1 MESMSLLEVLTTWN
15 WSPSIWIG
23 TGLFVGAYLGAVGP
37 WRRRFRFSEP
47 ASRAQVIWF
56 LAGAAVIFLALASP
70 LDDLG
75 DEFLFSAHMTQHLLL
90 ALVAPLFLL
99 LGTPGWLL
107 RPLLRFRLVARAA
120 RTLTA
125 PLAYFAVFNA
135 VFMIWHLP
143 VLYEATLHNESIH
156 IFEHLLFIATG
167 VLNWWPVAGP
177 LPELPRLSFPAQLL
191 YLFLDGLPMTILG
204 ALVVFAPTVLYPTY
218 AAAPRLVGWDAL
230 TDQQI
235 AGLVMWMPGGMIYL
249 AVLGAV
255 FFDWMGREERAEQ
268 AK

>member
-1 MESMSLLEVLTTWN
+1 MESPDLLQVLTTWN
-15 WSPSIWIG
+15 WAPSIWIG
-23 TGLFVGAYLGAVGP
+23 TGLFVGVYLLAVGP
-37 WRRRFRFSEP
+37 LRRRFRWSEP
-47 ASRAQVIWF
+47 VRRTQIAWF

-75 DEFLFSAHMTQHLLL
+75 DEFLFSAHMIQHLLL
-90 ALVAPLFLL
+90 ALIAPLFLL
-99 LGTPGWLL
+99 LGTPAWLL
-107 RPLLRFRLVARAA
+107 RPVLRYPLVARGA
-120 RTLTA
+120 RVLTS
-125 PLAYFAVFNA
+125 PLTCFAVFNV

-167 VLNWWPVAGP
+167 VLNWWPIASSM
-177 LPELPRLSFPAQLL
+177 PELPSLPFPAQLL

-218 AAAPRLVGWDAL
+218 AAAPHLVSWNAL

-249 AVLGAV
+249 AVLGVV
-255 FFDWMGREERAEQ
+255 FFDRLGREERAEQ
-268 AK
+268 AQ